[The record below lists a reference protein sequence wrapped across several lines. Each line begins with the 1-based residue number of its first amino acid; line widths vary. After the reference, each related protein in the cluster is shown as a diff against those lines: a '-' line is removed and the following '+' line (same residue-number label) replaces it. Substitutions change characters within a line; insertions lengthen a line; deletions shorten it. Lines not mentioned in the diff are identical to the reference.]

1 MHGGR
6 STGPRTAAGRQ
17 RNAAAQTTHGWWTQ
31 EGRAFRHAITQ
42 LVTDAR
48 LLRHLVRA
56 ARSQRQTTAE
66 TPLPK
71 QSPHKRKGPAN
82 AGPFSSSDVPQN

>member
-17 RNAAAQTTHGWWTQ
+17 RNAAAQTTHGWWTH

-42 LVTDAR
+42 LVADAR
-48 LLRHLVRA
+48 LLRHLVLA
-56 ARSQRQTTAE
+56 ARHQRQNTAAAIALPQQ
-66 TPLPK
+66 TP
-71 QSPHKRKGPAN
+71 QKRKGPAN
-82 AGPFSSSDVPQN
+82 AGPFS